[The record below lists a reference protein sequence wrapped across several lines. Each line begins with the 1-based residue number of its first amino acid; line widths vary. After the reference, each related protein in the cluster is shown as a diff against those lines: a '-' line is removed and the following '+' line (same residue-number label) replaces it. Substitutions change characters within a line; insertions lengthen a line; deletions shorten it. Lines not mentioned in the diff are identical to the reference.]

1 MAYLTNGYVRGVSPH
16 LQRHRTLKSDWKHGA
31 RWTETG
37 KGGVERKSVWSR
49 FKAIPPVATFLRF
62 RKRPAPE
69 LQDLPTYALCLW
81 ASLCTGEAL
90 GISYLLYQIGKIFD
104 VYSLPLSSDLTPLLH
119 QSLSFYLSATI
130 TLVSVIFFATMGVI
144 FAKLSSESGKALWQ
158 RVNGKTQANWRARS
172 IRHKYFPRKKRA

>member
-1 MAYLTNGYVRGVSPH
+1 MDRNGQGRGRTQVSV
-16 LQRHRTLKSDWKHGA
+16 G
-31 RWTETG
+31 
-37 KGGVERKSVWSR
+37 SR
-49 FKAIPPVATFLRF
+49 FKAIPPVATFLLF

-119 QSLSFYLSATI
+119 QSLSFYLSATV

-144 FAKLSSESGKALWQ
+144 FAKLSSESGKALWE
-158 RVNGKTQANWRARS
+158 RVTGRKQTNWRARS
-172 IRHKYFPRKKRA
+172 VRHKYFPRKKRS